1 MELHNHH
8 NHCTLS
14 SHALSKRDVSE
25 STKRTL
31 LGLFSEG
38 HGPGE
43 ALHIM
48 KFDMQQ
54 LLSASEYVAQSA
66 DRSVIPGIHYASR

>member
-1 MELHNHH
+1 M
-8 NHCTLS
+8 C
-14 SHALSKRDVSE
+14 VCVCVCVCVC
-25 STKRTL
+25 
-31 LGLFSEG
+31 
-38 HGPGE
+38 E

-66 DRSVIPGIHYASR
+66 DRSVIPDIHYASR